1 MMATTHAL
9 VGAALG
15 ASTLAFAPEL
25 APAAMLAGAVG
36 GALPDLDVYAAHR
49 RTFHFPVLLTP
60 VALLAVAVAAAA
72 PGPLTVLVAVGLAA
86 AAVHSAM
93 DLFGGGLELE
103 PWKATS
109 DRAVYNHAL
118 GRWHAPR
125 RWVDYDGSP
134 RDLTLATAV
143 GLPTLLVASGLPRV
157 QAGLAAL
164 LGVSAGYTLV
174 RRRLPAIAAAIV
186 GHLPRR
192 LFVLIPARFDE
203 IAGAAEPSGEQ

>member
-9 VGAALG
+9 VGAGLG

-25 APAAMLAGAVG
+25 APAAMLVGAVG
-36 GALPDLDVYAAHR
+36 GALPDIDVYAAHR
-49 RTFHFPVLLTP
+49 RTFHFPVLLAP
-60 VALLAVAVAAAA
+60 IAVLAVAVAAAV
-72 PGPLTVLVAVGLAA
+72 PGPLTLLVAVGLAA

-134 RDLTLATAV
+134 RDLALATAV
-143 GLPTLLVASGLPRV
+143 GLPTFLVASGLPRV
-157 QAGLAAL
+157 QGGIAAL
-164 LGVSAGYTLV
+164 LTVSAGYTLV
-174 RRRLPAIAAAIV
+174 RRHLPVIAAAIV
-186 GHLPRR
+186 GFLPSR
-192 LFVLIPARFDE
+192 LVVLIPARFDE
-203 IAGAAEPSGEQ
+203 IASAADTAGDR